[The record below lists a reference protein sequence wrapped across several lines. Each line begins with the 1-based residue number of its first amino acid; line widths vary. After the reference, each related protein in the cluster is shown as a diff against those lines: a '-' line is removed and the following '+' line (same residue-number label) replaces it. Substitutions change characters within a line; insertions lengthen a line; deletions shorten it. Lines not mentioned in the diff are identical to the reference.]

1 MLGHGYDIA
10 RALRRP
16 HMADA
21 ERVGLTLPFLM
32 TAMPRVVNGR
42 TAAGHSACYA
52 LRVRGGGGFAVTFT
66 DGTAVVSAE
75 PPRRPDCTIMTEPVT
90 FLLIALG
97 RRGATEA
104 LARGKVLAWGR
115 KPWLALRFP
124 ALFTAP

>member
-1 MLGHGYDIA
+1 
-10 RALRRP
+10 
-16 HMADA
+16 
-21 ERVGLTLPFLM
+21 
-32 TAMPRVVNGR
+32 
-42 TAAGHSACYA
+42 
-52 LRVRGGGGFAVTFT
+52 
-66 DGTAVVSAE
+66 VSAE